1 MATIMGFIIG
11 SLSVVWPWKEAVDK
25 VNISGN
31 YILDSNGNRQI
42 ENYIRFLPEFN
53 FENFFAVCLIIL
65 GVAIVLIIKKYEKG
79 AKIK

>member
-79 AKIK
+79 AIIK